1 MRHKPLQDRSSYARG
16 MDLPQSKLTPLEV
29 DAIRS
34 AARQREILR
43 RHIDERLTN
52 RALAKAYG
60 VHYRTIERVLSR
72 ETWFHV

>member
-1 MRHKPLQDRSSYARG
+1 

-34 AARQREILR
+34 AARQRERLR
-43 RHIDERLTN
+43 RHIDEHLTN
-52 RALAKAYG
+52 RALASAYG
-60 VHYRTIERVLSR
+60 VHYRTIERVLSG